1 ERSANATKQIEAL
14 VKTIQ
19 TDTNEAVISME
30 QSTAGVVSGA
40 QLAENAGEAL
50 DEIVKVSNHIA
61 TLIQSISAAAR
72 QQATA
77 ATDVSRTM
85 NVIQEITSQTAE
97 GTQATA
103 RNIGKLATLAT
114 ELRKSVASFK
124 LPNMGGG
131 ERMVM
136 TAEMQVREV
145 QAAEQ
150 SACARQRNAAQ
161 AAGQDRNSMTQVAS
175 DSLHWIKS
183 ELDNTLVRAR
193 QALEA
198 HVESPDDKAR

>member
-1 ERSANATKQIEAL
+1 TKQIEAL

-85 NVIQEITSQTAE
+85 NVIQEIPSPPAE

-103 RNIGKLATLAT
+103 RNIGKLAAPAT
-114 ELRKSVASFK
+114 ALRKSVAGFEHQ
-124 LPNMGGG
+124 NREGGH
-131 ERMVM
+131 
-136 TAEMQVREV
+136 
-145 QAAEQ
+145 
-150 SACARQRNAAQ
+150 
-161 AAGQDRNSMTQVAS
+161 SM
-175 DSLHWIKS
+175 D
-183 ELDNTLVRAR
+183 
-193 QALEA
+193 
-198 HVESPDDKAR
+198 